1 MRMSDSKLTYLGPL
15 PKFLSGADGKKTLL
29 QRIPVALMIVVG
41 LPTLI
46 AAVYFLLIASP
57 RYVSEARFIVRAPAK
72 EQPSSLGVAL
82 QGVGIAS
89 TQTDAF
95 AVHEYIESPNALREM
110 SRTLD
115 LRRIY
120 SQSATDPF
128 SRVPKPWQS
137 GSFDEFHEGL
147 KGYFTV
153 GYDATTGI
161 STLRVEAF
169 KPEDAQA
176 VAQQLLIGG
185 ERLINHLNERAN
197 EDAVS
202 QAELTV
208 EKARN
213 RLVVIQGE
221 LTAFR
226 DREQFFDP
234 EQTATVSTELISK
247 LAVELA
253 TLRAERALVADQTP
267 QSPALPTLDGRI
279 RALNAQL
286 EIERGRIA
294 GDQDSLVRKAG
305 AYEALILNREL
316 ASRAVAAASASLEAA
331 QIDARRQKLYLD
343 RVVDPTRPTDPS
355 QPRRLLSILAVFA
368 TCLLIYAGGWLVW
381 AGLRESQ
388 HHS

>member
-1 MRMSDSKLTYLGPL
+1 MSDSKLTYLGPVPGL
-15 PKFLSGADGKKTLL
+15 AEASGKKAFL
-29 QRIPVALMIVVG
+29 QRVPIALMLVVG

-46 AAVYFLLIASP
+46 AAIYFLLLASP

-95 AVHEYIESPNALREM
+95 AVHEYVESPAALREL

-115 LRRIY
+115 LRRMY
-120 SQSATDPF
+120 GKSAADPF

-137 GSFDEFHEGL
+137 GSFDELHNGL
-147 KGYFTV
+147 KGYLTI
-153 GYDATTGI
+153 GYNATTGI

-169 KPEDAQA
+169 SPKDAQA

-185 ERLINHLNERAN
+185 ERLINNLNERAN
-197 EDAVS
+197 QDAVS
-202 QAELTV
+202 QAEMTV
-208 EKARN
+208 ERARS
-213 RLVVIQGE
+213 RLVAIQGE

-226 DREQFFDP
+226 NREQFFDP
-234 EQTATVSTELISK
+234 EQSASVSTELIGK

-253 TLRAERALVADQTP
+253 TARAERALVAEQTP
-267 QSPALPTLDGRI
+267 QSPTLPTLDGRI

-286 EIERGRIA
+286 EVERGRIA
-294 GDQDSLVRKAG
+294 GDNDSLVRKAG
-305 AYEALILNREL
+305 AYEAMILNREL
-316 ASRAVAAASASLEAA
+316 ASRAVTAASASLETA

-343 RVVDPTRPTDPS
+343 RVVDPTLPSDAS
-355 QPRRLLSILAVFA
+355 QPKRLLSILAVFA
-368 TCLLIYAGGWLVW
+368 TCLLIYGGGWLVW
-381 AGLRESQ
+381 AGLRESR

>member
-1 MRMSDSKLTYLGPL
+1 MSDSKLTYLGPL
-15 PKFLSGADGKKTLL
+15 PNLGGASGKKAFL
-29 QRIPVALMIVVG
+29 QRIPIALLIVVG
-41 LPTLI
+41 LPTLL
-46 AAVYFLLIASP
+46 AAIYFLLIASP

-95 AVHEYIESPNALREM
+95 AVHEYVESPNALREM

-120 SQSATDPF
+120 GQSAADPF
-128 SRVPKPWQS
+128 SRVPKPWQT
-137 GSFDEFHEGL
+137 GSFDELHSGL
-147 KGYFTV
+147 KGYLTI
-153 GYDATTGI
+153 GYNATTGI

-169 KPEDAQA
+169 SPKDAQA

-185 ERLINHLNERAN
+185 ERLINNLNERAN
-197 EDAVS
+197 QDAVN
-202 QAELTV
+202 QAEMTV

-213 RLVVIQGE
+213 RLAVIQGE

-226 DREQFFDP
+226 NREQFFDP
-234 EQTATVSTELISK
+234 EQSASVSTELIGK

-253 TLRAERALVADQTP
+253 NARAERALVAEQTP
-267 QSPALPTLDGRI
+267 ESPTLPALDGRI
-279 RALNAQL
+279 RALSTQL
-286 EIERGRIA
+286 DVERGRIA
-294 GDQDSLVRKAG
+294 GDSDSLVRKAG
-305 AYEALILNREL
+305 AYEAMILNREL
-316 ASRAVAAASASLEAA
+316 ASRAVAAASASLESA

-343 RVVDPTRPTDPS
+343 RVVDPTLPSDAS
-355 QPRRLLSILAVFA
+355 QPKRLLSILAVFA
-368 TCLLIYAGGWLVW
+368 TCLLIYGGGWLVW
-381 AGLRESQ
+381 AGLRESR